1 MNLYGIWIDH
11 AHALIVKAQKNGE
24 MTISEITSEVE
35 PHHHSGTQQGEHF
48 TITDQDHE
56 NQTRAHEMNAFCKMI
71 LSHLQDAE
79 EIVVF
84 GPSTAK
90 HELKHAIEAEKSL
103 HNKLKAVET
112 TDKLTE
118 AELKDF
124 VMKAFHLPRE

>member
-11 AHALIVKAQKNGE
+11 AHAFIVKVQKNGE
-24 MTISEITSEVE
+24 MMINEVSSGVE
-35 PHHHSGTQQGEHF
+35 PHHHSGIQQGEHF

-56 NQTRAHEMNAFCKMI
+56 NQTRAHDMKAFCKTI
-71 LSHLQDAE
+71 LSHLHDAE
-79 EIVVF
+79 GIVVF

-90 HELKHAIEAEKSL
+90 HDLKHAIEADKAL
-103 HNKLKAVET
+103 AHKLKGVET

-124 VMKAFHLPRE
+124 VKKSFDLL